1 MLHIHHAK
9 DSERRFSVDPRSFR
23 SLGTMVITKA
33 VFSVKIIDKQI
44 LTNQLP
50 RIKLSLQ
57 DLLFL
62 LLEARM
68 PYSQLYLHYLTYPQP
83 GEDVICRVGRR

>member
-1 MLHIHHAK
+1 MLRIHHAK

-23 SLGTMVITKA
+23 SQGTMVITKA

-44 LTNQLP
+44 LMNQLP
-50 RIKLSLQ
+50 KIKESLQ

-62 LLEARM
+62 LLEACM
-68 PYSQLYLHYLTYPQP
+68 PYSHLHLHPPTHLHP
-83 GEDVICRVGRR
+83 GEDVIGRVGKR